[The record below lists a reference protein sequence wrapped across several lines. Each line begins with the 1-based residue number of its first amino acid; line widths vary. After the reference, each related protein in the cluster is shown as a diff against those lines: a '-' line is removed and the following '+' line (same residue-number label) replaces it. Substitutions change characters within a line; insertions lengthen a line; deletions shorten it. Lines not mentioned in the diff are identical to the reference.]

1 MPLMDLFWTML
12 WFFLF
17 IAWIWLMISIF
28 SDVFRRDMSGLGKAG
43 WILFIIVLPFLGAL
57 IYLIA
62 NGGDMQ
68 KRTMSD
74 MAAAEQ
80 AQREYIRSVA
90 TTSTADELAKL
101 ADLRNSGHITQEE
114 FDAQKAKLLG

>member
-28 SDVFRRDMSGLGKAG
+28 SDIFRRDMSGWGKAG
-43 WILFIIVLPFLGAL
+43 WIFFIIILPFLGAL

-68 KRTMSD
+68 QRTMSD
-74 MAAAEQ
+74 MAAAEK
-80 AQREYIRSVA
+80 AQQEYIRSVA

-114 FDAQKAKLLG
+114 FDAQKAKLLA

>member
-90 TTSTADELAKL
+90 TSSTADELAKL
-101 ADLRNSGHITQEE
+101 ADLRNAGHLSQEE